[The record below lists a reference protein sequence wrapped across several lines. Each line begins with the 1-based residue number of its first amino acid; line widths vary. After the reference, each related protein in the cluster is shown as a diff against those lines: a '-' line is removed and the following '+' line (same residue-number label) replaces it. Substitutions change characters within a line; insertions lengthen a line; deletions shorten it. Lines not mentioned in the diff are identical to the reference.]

1 MSQISIIK
9 KSEIEEAKRFDA
21 EYFKP
26 EYLEIEKKL
35 DNRKTDTFEKFSDFY
50 KEDCLFDTLLFLI

>member
-1 MSQISIIK
+1 MAQISIIK
-9 KSEIEEAKRFDA
+9 YKDILEARRFDA

-35 DNRKTDTFEKFSDFY
+35 KKN
-50 KEDCLFDTLLFLI
+50 C